1 MPIDIEDLN
10 GAPDKTG
17 ALFHAGHGTPRLR
30 LTLTPHK
37 SLTPEGFVWFIGA
50 TAALIVIPLLSILG
64 NPVFW
69 FLLPFIL
76 GALWAVWA
84 ALKRS
89 WRDRDLR
96 EELVIWDRM
105 VRLERHEPRRTGP
118 LHWEANPYWVRVAL
132 HPKGG
137 PVPQYLTLQGG
148 TREVELGAFLTPP
161 ERVGLKDTLER
172 ALGNLSA

>member
-1 MPIDIEDLN
+1 MPVHIETLD
-10 GAPDKTG
+10 GAPDHTG
-17 ALFHAGHGTPRLR
+17 APFPEGPGVPRLR

-76 GALWAVWA
+76 GAIWAIWA

-89 WRDRDLR
+89 WRDRD
-96 EELVIWDRM
+96 VIERLTVWDDL
-105 VRLERHEPRRTGP
+105 VRLERHEPRHPPRT
-118 LHWEANPYWVRVAL
+118 WEANPYWVRTAL
-132 HPKGG
+132 HPRGG

-148 TREVELGAFLTPP
+148 DREVELGAFLTPP
-161 ERVGLKDTLER
+161 ERVGLKDTLDR
-172 ALGNLSA
+172 ALHPA

>member
-1 MPIDIEDLN
+1 MPVHIENLN
-10 GAPDKTG
+10 GAPDHTG
-17 ALFHAGHGTPRLR
+17 APLPEGHGTPRLR

-37 SLTPEGFVWFIGA
+37 SLTPEGFVWFIGV

-76 GALWAVWA
+76 GAVWAIWA

-89 WRDRDLR
+89 WRDREVVERLVLWDDL
-96 EELVIWDRM
+96 I
-105 VRLERHEPRRTGP
+105 RLERLEPRRP
-118 LHWEANPYWVRVAL
+118 PKDWEANPHWVRVAL
-132 HPKGG
+132 HPRGG

-148 TREVELGAFLTPP
+148 NREVELGAFLTPP
-161 ERVGLKDTLER
+161 ERVGLKDTLDK
-172 ALGNLSA
+172 ALRPA